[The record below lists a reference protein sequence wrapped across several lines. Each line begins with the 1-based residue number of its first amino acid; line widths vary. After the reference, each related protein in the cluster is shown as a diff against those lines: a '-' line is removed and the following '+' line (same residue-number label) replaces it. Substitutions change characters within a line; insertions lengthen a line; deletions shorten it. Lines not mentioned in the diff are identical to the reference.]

1 MRIKNGWL
9 YSNDGKMVRKRT
21 SPNQAGSIIP
31 SLVVYHDTVGNMR
44 PFSTVDHIQ
53 KRSSGVSYHFVVER
67 DGTITQ
73 CVPTDRAAWHA
84 GPSKWGGR
92 YQCNS
97 FSVGVGIV
105 NPGKLEKRGQYAM
118 LIYRVKNK
126 RGQIEEKIVETFP
139 LEECEWR
146 ETPEHGAGY
155 WLPYTDAQIAS
166 AVAIGRAVADAYE
179 PCNEFVCH
187 YHVSPGR
194 KIDANP
200 LFPLADVKR
209 RALEP
214 QEEDADDDD
223 SLRPLAR
230 TPVLSEDAK
239 RVATNAG
246 TGAAVA
252 GGGAAAVTEAVKP
265 APTAESVTQAAKATK
280 ESVGAVKDIKSVWPV
295 GGVDPGIAILMAG
308 ALIGGVV
315 WWVRR

>member
-9 YSNDGKMVRKRT
+9 YSNDGKLVRKRT
-21 SPNQAGSIIP
+21 SPNQSGSIRP

-44 PFSTVDHIQ
+44 PFSTVDYITR
-53 KRSSGVSYHFVVER
+53 RSSGVSYHFVIER

-92 YQCNS
+92 YLCNS

-139 LEECEWR
+139 IEECEWR

-179 PCNEFVCH
+179 LCNEFVCH

-214 QEEDADDDD
+214 DETDVDDDD
-223 SLRPLAR
+223 SVTIPA
-230 TPVLSEDAK
+230 TPPMISQDAK
-239 RVATNAG
+239 R
-246 TGAAVA
+246 AAVVTTSATA
-252 GGGAAAVTEAVKP
+252 GGAGIVGSLSFAKEISGATSGIAA
-265 APTAESVTQAAKATK
+265 
-280 ESVGAVKDIKSVWPV
+280 DIKAVAPPVMSWAWPSMI
-295 GGVDPGIAILMAG
+295 IAI
-308 ALIGGVV
+308 ALVLVAIVFK
-315 WWVRR
+315 R